1 MWQGWVNSIL
11 GIWLVISP
19 FVVGADAG
27 KWNSVVS
34 GIIIAALSVW
44 ANAGQS
50 SKGVSKQA

>member
-27 KWNSVVS
+27 KWSSVVS
-34 GIIIAALSVW
+34 GVIIAALSVW
-44 ANAGQS
+44 SNAGQS
-50 SKGVSKQA
+50 SKEVSKGA